1 MLKIH
6 LTQVDLYS
14 KYFERNEID
23 HNKRK
28 YLNGLN
34 ESDYGLEDLISDD
47 RFSVIFITVAADH
60 EMHVEIQGPRKSS
73 LERKKKLECSHVPL
87 SHLTTKRH

>member
-23 HNKRK
+23 HKKRK

-34 ESDYGLEDLISDD
+34 ESDYGLEDLISDGSTPRPTD
-47 RFSVIFITVAADH
+47 SV
-60 EMHVEIQGPRKSS
+60 
-73 LERKKKLECSHVPL
+73 
-87 SHLTTKRH
+87 